1 MVVRGRML
9 NWIWLFLFVVGAVV
23 AGFGMRMPSALDGA
37 FAGAR
42 QSVDLAIGLMGV
54 MSLWLGLM
62 RLAELSGLVQGL
74 ARWLRPLLSRLFPD
88 VPEGHPAMGSMV
100 LNLAANVFGLSNAAT
115 PLGLR
120 AMRDLETLNRH
131 PGVATDA
138 MCTFLALNTGS
149 VQLIPVTA
157 IAILAASGAR
167 NPTAIVGT
175 TLIATAC
182 SSIAALVVLKLLG
195 RWAVFQLPAGTS
207 LEVHARGAGEAAERT
222 DEAFVPL
229 PEPGPMQGW
238 ARASLWVLAACFGW
252 FAYRLQT
259 TPGASGLEMG
269 GAHPGIR
276 AVQVAALLAVPFAL
290 AMLPLYAAG
299 RGVRV
304 YEEFIT
310 GARDGFQTGVRIIP
324 YLAAMLVAIGFFR
337 GAGAIDLLSG
347 FLTTPFGWIG
357 FPPELLPMSLLRP
370 LTSSGTLGLFGDLVK
385 THGPDSFLA
394 RAGGTLFG
402 STETTFYV
410 IAVYFG
416 AVGVRRAR
424 HAVWAGLAAD
434 AVGALAAVHVVRWFM
449 SAG

>member
-1 MVVRGRML
+1 ML
-9 NWIWLFLFVVGAVV
+9 NWIWLLLFVVGAMV
-23 AGFGMRMPSALDGA
+23 AGFGMRMPFALEGA

-42 QSVDLAIGLMGV
+42 QSVDLAIGLIGV
-54 MSLWLGLM
+54 MSLWLGMM
-62 RLAELSGLVQGL
+62 RLAELSGLVQAL
-74 ARWLRPLLSRLFPD
+74 ARWLRPLLARLFPD

-120 AMRDLETLNRH
+120 AMRDLETLNRN

-175 TLIATAC
+175 TLMATAC
-182 SSIAALVVLKLLG
+182 SSVAALVMLKLLG
-195 RWAVFQLPAGTS
+195 RLPVFQLPAGP
-207 LEVHARGAGEAAERT
+207 AGDEELQGTRER
-222 DEAFVPL
+222 DERSANADVVL

-238 ARASLWVLAACFGW
+238 AWASLWIVTGCFLW

-259 TPGASGLEMG
+259 TSSAPGLEMG
-269 GAHPGIR
+269 GGHAWIR

-290 AMLPLYAAG
+290 AVLPLYAAG

-310 GARDGFQTGVRIIP
+310 GAREGFQTGVRIIP

-337 GAGAIDLLSG
+337 GSGAIDLLSG
-347 FLTTPFGWIG
+347 ILATPLGWIG
-357 FPPELLPMSLLRP
+357 FPPELLPMAILRP

-416 AVGVRRAR
+416 AVGVRRTR

-449 SAG
+449 AVG